1 DAAGFI
7 DPVFSTGVFLGIR
20 SGEQAAHALDS
31 ALRRPVTRATVFR
44 QYERA
49 VNRVM
54 DLYLR
59 FVSNWY
65 KPQFAE
71 VITKPTDHLQL
82 AATVNAVLAGNLS
95 NTFPIWWRMQV
106 FYLVVFL
113 QRYFPLCPRVS
124 LDPRDHAP
132 IEELQ

>member
-1 DAAGFI
+1 MA
-7 DPVFSTGVFLGIR
+7 
-20 SGEQAAHALDS
+20 
-31 ALRRPVTRATVFR
+31 
-44 QYERA
+44 RA

-65 KPQFAE
+65 QPQFAE

-113 QRYFPLCPRVS
+113 QRYIPVCPRVS
-124 LDPRDHAP
+124 LDPADNLLALPTPAP
-132 IEELQ
+132 PMATGATGVR